1 MTIYSLFG
9 SISKR
14 QFLCIASKS
23 KNPVWIWQRK
33 PLNYC
38 RNSTQAHLEN
48 TKVEHSQFLSRA
60 QPNSKWKDENGNGIA
75 DHTENELE
83 DLQEGEG
90 KLLPTSSHLFKLIL
104 PMDVIARKWREEG
117 TPKREE
123 SKPQHSIPTV
133 LLLHPSQP
141 LSHVSRLILA
151 SVPPK
156 VRNDM
161 LSITFRSSPTAV
173 SSQRQYQWSDST
185 DVGDFIRDA
194 ASAAEFLICI
204 SREKEKELDSDEQT
218 PEDGS
223 ETVISVRVPT
233 FADRTRFLRRRLDV
247 INAEL
252 SSMEGLKCQ
261 CDKEAHRGARRM
273 AVGGFGMLIV
283 YWGAVARLTFWDYGW
298 DVMEP
303 ITYLSGLSTV
313 ICGYLWFLY
322 RGREVSYSSVLDSSI
337 SARREALYKTKGLDI
352 ERWVELV
359 NEKKALMK
367 EIGQIKE
374 DYDHPTSRERET
386 KMNEGKEEEELEEE
400 GKPASTS

>member
-14 QFLCIASKS
+14 QFLRIASKS
-23 KNPVWIWQRK
+23 KSPVWIWQRK

-38 RNSTQAHLEN
+38 WNSTQAQLEN
-48 TKVEHSQFLSRA
+48 VKVEHSQFLSRA
-60 QPNSKWKDENGNGIA
+60 QPDSKWQDANGNGIA
-75 DHTENELE
+75 DHVEGELD
-83 DLQEGEG
+83 DLKEGEG

-104 PMDVIARKWREEG
+104 PMDVIARKWREQG
-117 TPKREE
+117 TPKRDE
-123 SKPQHSIPTV
+123 SKSQSSIPTV

-151 SVPPK
+151 SVPRKLRP
-156 VRNDM
+156 DM
-161 LSITFRSSPTAV
+161 LYITFRSSPTA
-173 SSQRQYQWSDST
+173 RQYQWSDST

-204 SREKEKELDSDEQT
+204 SREKENESDSVEQSPANG
-218 PEDGS
+218 PETS
-223 ETVISVRVPT
+223 IPVRVPT
-233 FADRTRFLRRRLDV
+233 FADRTRFLRRHLDT

-252 SSMEGLKCQ
+252 SNMEGLKRH
-261 CDKEAHRGARRM
+261 CDKEARRGARRM

-298 DVMEP
+298 TCRDVMEP

-322 RGREVSYSSVLDSSI
+322 RGREVLIICV
-337 SARREALYKTKGLDI
+337 G
-352 ERWVELV
+352 
-359 NEKKALMK
+359 
-367 EIGQIKE
+367 
-374 DYDHPTSRERET
+374 
-386 KMNEGKEEEELEEE
+386 
-400 GKPASTS
+400 